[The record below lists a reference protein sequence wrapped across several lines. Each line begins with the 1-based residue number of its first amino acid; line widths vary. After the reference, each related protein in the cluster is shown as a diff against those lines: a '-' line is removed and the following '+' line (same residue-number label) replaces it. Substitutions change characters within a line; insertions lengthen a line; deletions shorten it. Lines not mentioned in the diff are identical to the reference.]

1 MFMFSMIKHCM
12 NFSNPFSL
20 NLFLPLPYSLTFS
33 KPFEI
38 TAFDFDPR
46 NVNNRQYQWCLFFL
60 HSR

>member
-38 TAFDFDPR
+38 TAFDFDPW
-46 NVNNRQYQWCLFFL
+46 NVNNTQNKWCLFFL